1 LHSDSDG
8 EWSVRDCEKLRGELA
23 EIATALKAR
32 AAVQFGSDW
41 QVAVAKSI
49 GLVPQ
54 NAFESFVDVDGEFLI
69 ERMRSLAEVALNR
82 GLPILFQ

>member
-1 LHSDSDG
+1 
-8 EWSVRDCEKLRGELA
+8 
-23 EIATALKAR
+23 
-32 AAVQFGSDW
+32 
-41 QVAVAKSI
+41 VAKSI